1 MIATTF
7 NSQLPLLS
15 CPKHRVDSK
24 ESACTRIPVRTSL
37 HPQPTPTETLR
48 LYCCLGERC
57 IIKGWTVIMNS
68 SALTLEFEL
77 QANAIAASAYPHTRY
92 SLISEIDSKCVSI
105 EFKGFFTVEFDPK
118 NRPHQNPTDEYY
130 RNPNADFS
138 LMYFPN
144 GGHLILS
151 G

>member
-1 MIATTF
+1 
-7 NSQLPLLS
+7 
-15 CPKHRVDSK
+15 
-24 ESACTRIPVRTSL
+24 
-37 HPQPTPTETLR
+37 
-48 LYCCLGERC
+48 
-57 IIKGWTVIMNS
+57 MNS

-151 G
+151 GRWRGALLALHYEPGKQLWLNEDGVDCQITCLR